1 MTIQF
6 IRLSCSRMTTSMQ
19 AVYFVAVPEV
29 NTLPGTAASIM

>member
-6 IRLSCSRMTTSMQ
+6 IRTSYSRMTTSMQ
-19 AVYFVAVPEV
+19 AVCFVAVSEV